1 MKRSSLQL
9 NEFFITKMN
18 VEWKYVLENPKL
30 PDRQNYNV
38 GLDYNVA
45 QHNERKEHFRLEFKV
60 KLTPIDNES
69 GYLLESTIIGFFSFN
84 NETSDDE
91 MQLLIRVNGC
101 SMLYSL
107 LRGQVAMVTGSFPS
121 GKFNLPTVVIS
132 DWIERIEN
140 SKKKPMDE

>member
-18 VEWKYVLENPKL
+18 VEWKYVLGNPKL